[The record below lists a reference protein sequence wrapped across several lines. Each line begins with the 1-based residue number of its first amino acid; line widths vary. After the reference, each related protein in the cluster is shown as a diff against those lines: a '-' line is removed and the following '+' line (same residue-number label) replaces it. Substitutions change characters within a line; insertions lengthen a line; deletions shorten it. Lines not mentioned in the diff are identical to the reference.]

1 VSGVEERRAA
11 QAERKVALAAALA
24 ALRED
29 FADLIS
35 AYAAH
40 WPPRG
45 QRVGDRG
52 R

>member
-1 VSGVEERRAA
+1 VTAVEERRAA

-35 AYAAH
+35 AYAAY

-45 QRVGDRG
+45 RQVEGPG